1 MKKAAN
7 EIALI
12 SIILCITI
20 LLGRIRSKRKFG
32 SSGIAGNAS
41 NILCRHCAKALQPFS
56 SSRQNW
62 LNGLPVERQF
72 MIFFRKPPDFPLNC
86 LADLVHAR
94 LQKVSRHQVFVCLYL
109 PKSTILIFDQE
120 ETDMTKLRL
129 SYATAKLHPKLR
141 PSLQIILVSIF
152 FIQMITPGIWG

>member
-7 EIALI
+7 EITLI

-41 NILCRHCAKALQPFS
+41 DILCRHCAKALQPFS
-56 SSRQNW
+56 SSQQNW

-72 MIFFRKPPDFPLNC
+72 MIFFRKPPDSPLNC

-94 LQKVSRHQVFVCLYL
+94 LQKVSRHQVA
-109 PKSTILIFDQE
+109 STISCERLRMLRGLFDSCQLFKME
-120 ETDMTKLRL
+120 RRQVKLSQGIVIAISYKGRAL
-129 SYATAKLHPKLR
+129 SQICRKRKKAT
-141 PSLQIILVSIF
+141 
-152 FIQMITPGIWG
+152 